1 MVRALEAAD
10 VGAGAAGA
18 RLRRRATACRRRQRA
33 LTSGEAWSA
42 GCAESCSR
50 RVGGTADRSR
60 VPGDESARASAMLRS
75 ADVGSPRR
83 RAMTRAPPPLL
94 LVALPLLL
102 AASAAAVEQRSSRRV
117 ALRRAKRV
125 RLGVAELARY
135 PLAARSYSTSSTTRR
150 PCAMMGHRRRAP
162 RPPAPCALRPARSR
176 RRPLQSRRSA
186 GSTGADCAR
195 GVARTCRAIAEERA
209 LAARALPGLLLSAG
223 VRPQQSGRLARLPD
237 GGPVVRA
244 PLFPRAR
251 SQESDAPA
259 AQRRLRRRRCYD
271 WASCMQ
277 RSTAQPYLTS
287 SRAWRAAAAAALPHC
302 DRATAAPPAPARQVP
317 PPPDGRHIR
326 RRPAQ
331 EPLGGRQP
339 GVRRVLQQ
347 RRLGRRRGARV
358 KRVGLA
364 RASAR
369 ATASQRGRLN
379 FAPRSRVQVLQ
390 GAAHP

>member
-18 RLRRRATACRRRQRA
+18 RLGRRATACRRRQRA

-195 GVARTCRAIAEERA
+195 GVARTCRAIAEEHA

-251 SQESDAPA
+251 SQEGEDRRRNGGCDGAGATTGPA
-259 AQRRLRRRRCYD
+259 ACSAAPHNRTSPAVARGAQQPPPRYRTAIARPRPRRRRRGRYHHLQMGGIFD
-271 WASCMQ
+271 ADPHRNPWAGANLVYAAYC
-277 RSTAQPYLTS
+277 S
-287 SRAWRAAAAAALPHC
+287 SDAWVGDAGPESNAWGWHARAH
-302 DRATAAPPAPARQVP
+302 APP
-317 PPPDGRHIR
+317 RH
-326 RRPAQ
+326 
-331 EPLGGRQP
+331 
-339 GVRRVLQQ
+339 
-347 RRLGRRRGARV
+347 
-358 KRVGLA
+358 
-364 RASAR
+364 
-369 ATASQRGRLN
+369 N
-379 FAPRSRVQVLQ
+379 
-390 GAAHP
+390 AAG